1 MLNLQWTLVIALAS
15 ERRRGAP
22 EGGRWCGTYDLVIVG
37 GGVWGVAAALAAVR
51 ADQGAVLLVEARPAV
66 ASESSAK
73 SGAIVSDMVATPDDQ
88 RWVRRSRALFREA
101 QSASGDQT
109 MIRQYG
115 MLSLCLP
122 SCRGQMEEH
131 EASLRDRGIPVEVW
145 SADEIRRHFPE
156 LDRVENPV
164 FGVWTPHDWHVNPT
178 AYAFAVLEMAKQAGL
193 AAKLSYHVASLRI
206 EDGEVQLQGPSDTI
220 HAARVLL
227 AAGTWTRKLL
237 QTSGMDLPLRP
248 YRTQLASLEVPGGY
262 HLPIVRNLATDMYLV
277 PDGPRNMLVGDGTQL
292 WEHDPDDYRTTGDP
306 EFEQAVADGVM
317 GLSSHGAE
325 ARLRRSWAGLCGAT
339 PDRRPLIGPVCDR
352 VWVACGD
359 NGFGIK
365 RGPAIGE
372 FAAEM
377 ALGMVPP
384 SPHLLPD
391 RHPNEDFVLRPGQGG
406 SL

>member
-1 MLNLQWTLVIALAS
+1 ML
-15 ERRRGAP
+15 
-22 EGGRWCGTYDLVIVG
+22 
-37 GGVWGVAAALAAVR
+37 
-51 ADQGAVLLVEARPAV
+51 LLESRPAV

-88 RWVRRSRALFREA
+88 RWVQRSRALFREA

-109 MIRQYG
+109 MIREHG
-115 MLSLCLP
+115 MLSLFPP
-122 SCRGQMEEH
+122 SYQGQVAEH
-131 EASLRDRGIPVEVW
+131 EGSLRERGIPVEVW
-145 SADEIRRHFPE
+145 SAEEIRRRFPE
-156 LDRVENPV
+156 LDRVAHPI
-164 FGVWTPHDWHVNPT
+164 FGVWTPRDWHVNPT
-178 AYAFAVLEMAKQAGL
+178 AYAFAVLGMAKTLGL
-193 AAKLSYHVASLRI
+193 TVKLSYPVATLRV
-206 EDGEVQLQGPSDTI
+206 DDREVQLQGPNDTI

-227 AAGTWTRKLL
+227 ATGTWTRKLL
-237 QTSGMDLPLRP
+237 QTAGMDLPFRP
-248 YRTQLASLEVPGGY
+248 YRTQLASLEFPSGY
-262 HLPIVRNLATDMYLV
+262 HLPIVRDMATDMYIV
-277 PDGPRNMLVGDGTQL
+277 PDGPRNVLVGDGTQL
-292 WEHDPDDYRTTGDP
+292 WEHDPDAYRTTGDP
-306 EFEQAVADGVM
+306 EFEQSVAEGVM
-317 GLSSHGAE
+317 SLSSYGAQ

-384 SPHLLPD
+384 SSHLSPH
-391 RHPNEDFVLRPGQGG
+391 RYPNEDFTLRPGQGG

>member
-1 MLNLQWTLVIALAS
+1 MD
-15 ERRRGAP
+15 
-22 EGGRWCGTYDLVIVG
+22 GRWCDAYDLVIVG
-37 GGVWGVAAALAAVR
+37 GGVWGVAAALAAAR
-51 ADQGAVLLVEARPAV
+51 AEQGTILLVEACPAV

-73 SGAIVSDMVATPDDQ
+73 SGAIVSDMVAAPDDQ
-88 RWVRRSRALFREA
+88 RWVQRSRALFREA

-109 MIRQYG
+109 MIRQHG
-115 MLSLCLP
+115 MLSLCAP
-122 SCRGQMEEH
+122 SYREQMAEH

-178 AYAFAVLEMAKQAGL
+178 AYAFAVLETAKKAGL
-193 AAKLSYHVASLRI
+193 TVKLSYQVASLRI
-206 EDGEVQLQGPSDTI
+206 EDREVQLHGPNDTI
-220 HAARVLL
+220 HAAKVLL
-227 AAGTWTRKLL
+227 ATGTWTRKLL
-237 QTSGMDLPLRP
+237 QTGGMDIPLRP
-248 YRTQLASLEVPGGY
+248 YRTQLASLEFPERY

-277 PDGPRNMLVGDGTQL
+277 PDGPHNVLVGDGTQL
-292 WEHDPDDYRTTGDP
+292 WEHDPDAYRTTGDP

-317 GLSSHGAE
+317 SLSSYGAQ

-339 PDRRPLIGPVCDR
+339 PDRRPLIGPVADR

-377 ALGMVPP
+377 ALGMVSP
-384 SPHLLPD
+384 SSHLLPH
-391 RHPNEDFVLRPGQGG
+391 RYPNEDFTLRPGQGG